1 MYHNIRLFLKK
12 IIKKSGYEI
21 HRTDPSGN
29 RFKWLQDFNINTIID
44 IGANV
49 GQFILDIRKFFP
61 TATIYSFE
69 PLKDVYEEL
78 IRNSLTDSNW
88 INWITYDVALGDFNG
103 STKIKRNTIATDSSL
118 LSMAKFYKERYFFKT
133 EEWEENIRIRR
144 LDDLNLKLLP
154 ELMIKMDVEGFEDKV
169 IKGGETTFKKAKVI
183 FTEVTFQKE
192 RYEGQILFDNL
203 YGVLKELG
211 FKCYGFY
218 SVRYDPKSGAPSY
231 ADAVFVKD

>member
-1 MYHNIRLFLKK
+1 MYRIVRLFAKK
-12 IIKKSGYEI
+12 TIKKFGYEI

-29 RFKWLQDFNINTIID
+29 KFKWLQDFNINTILD
-44 IGANV
+44 IGANT

-61 TATIYSFE
+61 MATVYSFE
-69 PLKDVYEEL
+69 PLKDVYKEL
-78 IRNSLTDSNW
+78 NRNSLWD
-88 INWITYDVALGDFNG
+88 INWVPYDVALGDFNG
-103 STKIKRNTIATDSSL
+103 LTKINRNTIATDSSL
-118 LSMAKFYKERYFFKT
+118 LSMTKFYKERYFFKT
-133 EEWEENIRIRR
+133 EEWEEDIRIRR
-144 LDDLNLKLLP
+144 LDDLNLDLKS

-192 RYEGQILFDNL
+192 RYEGQVLFDDL
-203 YGVLKELG
+203 YEILKEIG

-231 ADAVFVKD
+231 ADTVFVKE

>member
-1 MYHNIRLFLKK
+1 MYHTTRLFLKK
-12 IIKKSGYEI
+12 VIKKLGYEI

-29 RFKWLQDFNINTIID
+29 RFKWLQDFNINTILD

-61 TATIYSFE
+61 EATVYSFE

-78 IRNSLTDSNW
+78 NRNSLIDSNW
-88 INWITYDVALGDFNG
+88 IPYNVALGDFNG
-103 STKIKRNTIATDSSL
+103 LVKINRNTIATDSSL
-118 LSMAKFYKERYFFKT
+118 LPMTEFYIERYFFKT
-133 EEWEENIRIRR
+133 KKWEEEVIIRR
-144 LDDLNLKLLP
+144 LDDLNLKLVS
-154 ELMIKMDVEGFEDKV
+154 ELMIKMDVEGFEGKV
-169 IKGGETTFKKAKVI
+169 IEGGEATFKKAKVI

-203 YGVLKELG
+203 YGILKELG

-218 SVRYDPKSGAPSY
+218 SVRYDTKSGAPSY
-231 ADAVFVKD
+231 ADAVFVRD